1 MKFFF
6 DLPLA
11 LSLTAFLFVTVLLS
25 IIIYLLAHRVIVNQ
39 LKRRHERTGR
49 VLFRTSA
56 SLLALLLSFTFANQ
70 RVNYYKIKDSL
81 ESEASHL
88 VDISLDL
95 QLFGTPRAREI
106 QEKVKHY
113 IRSILHDEIKTE
125 NENPF
130 FTPSVSIF
138 IMLYNNISDLETTT
152 PKQEQLK
159 KNLLAD
165 IDAVS
170 DFMQIRGYRSRPEPL
185 NLIFIATFGFVVSS
199 ILFGVYK
206 PDKIS
211 ITFLSLYNAFVAI
224 VLYFI
229 IIMNNPLIGPLR
241 IENEPFKILLEI
253 ANMN

>member
-6 DLPLA
+6 EWPLV
-11 LSLTAFLFVTVLLS
+11 LSLPAFVLVSLLLS
-25 IIIYLLAHRVIVNQ
+25 TIIYVGTHTAIRNK

-70 RVNYYKIKDSL
+70 RVNYYKIKDTL

-88 VDISLDL
+88 VDISIDL
-95 QLFGTPRAREI
+95 QLFGTPRAKEI

-113 IRSILHDEIKTE
+113 IRSILHDKVKTKD
-125 NENPF
+125 ENPF

-138 IMLYNNISDLETTT
+138 IMLYNNISDLETAT

-159 KNLLAD
+159 RNMLVD

-199 ILFGVYK
+199 ILFAVYR
-206 PDKIS
+206 PDIIS
-211 ITFLSLYNAFVAI
+211 ISFLSLYNAFVAI
-224 VLYFI
+224 VMYFI
-229 IIMNNPLIGPLR
+229 IMMNNPLIGPLR
-241 IENEPFKILLEI
+241 IENEPFKILIEI